1 LHCSDVAVQKRCFE
15 ERDLATTAGGSGA
28 APGGRPPAGGKPRE
42 LDDVLN
48 RRVFHPLSRRLAV
61 ALAPTFVTPNM
72 VSVFGAFLVVAA
84 GLFYSGLAGL
94 GFAAAVTIGFALHM
108 LWHVVDGADGHLAR
122 MTGRASPVGEMV
134 DGMCDYASHALL
146 YLLLAIFLDDQIGL
160 WGYPLGLLAG
170 FSRVAQANHSESQ
183 RRTYMWRAY
192 GIPWMQ
198 QARAADD
205 EVFLRKGGGGALA
218 RLASAYMWLGE
229 TLSPASPELDRAAEA
244 AALDPAERRRLTRL
258 CRPAF
263 RRTLFLQGLL
273 GANPR
278 TVLLG
283 ISMALGSP
291 LFYFVMETTV
301 MNLLL
306 AVSVRR
312 QKRANALLASR
323 LAA

>member
-1 LHCSDVAVQKRCFE
+1 M
-15 ERDLATTAGGSGA
+15 ATTAGKSGA
-28 APGGRPPAGGKPRE
+28 SGGGRPPAAGKPRE

-48 RRVFHPLSRRLAV
+48 RRVFHPLSRRLAA

-72 VSVFGAFLVVAA
+72 VSVSGALLVLAAGAFYA
-84 GLFYSGLAGL
+84 GFTGI
-94 GFAAAVTIGFALHM
+94 GFAAAVAVGFALHM

-122 MTGRASPVGEMV
+122 MTGRASAFGEMV
-134 DGMCDYASHALL
+134 DGICDYSSHALL
-146 YLLLAIFLDDQIGL
+146 YLLLATYLDDQIGL
-160 WGYPLGLLAG
+160 WAYPLGLLAG

-183 RRTYMWRAY
+183 RRIYMWRAY

-198 QARAADD
+198 QARASEDD
-205 EVFLRKGGGGALA
+205 VFRRKGGAGALA
-218 RLASAYMWLGE
+218 RLASAYLWLADA
-229 TLSPASPELDRAAEA
+229 LSPASAELDRAAEA
-244 AALDPAERRRLTRL
+244 AACDPEARRRLTRL
-258 CRPAF
+258 CRSVF
-263 RRTLFLQGLL
+263 RGPLFLQGLL

-291 LFYFVMETTV
+291 LFFFLAETTV

-306 AVSVRR
+306 VASVRR
-312 QKRANALLASR
+312 QKRANVTLARR

>member
-1 LHCSDVAVQKRCFE
+1 V
-15 ERDLATTAGGSGA
+15 ATTAGESGA
-28 APGGRPPAGGKPRE
+28 SGGGRPAASGKPRE
-42 LDDVLN
+42 LDDFLN
-48 RRVFHPLSRRLAV
+48 RRVFHPLSRRLAT

-72 VSVFGAFLVVAA
+72 VSVTGAILVVAA
-84 GLFYSGLAGL
+84 GVCYAQLAGL
-94 GFAAAVTIGFALHM
+94 AFAAAVAIGFALHM

-146 YLLLAIFLDDQIGL
+146 YLLLATFLDDQIGL
-160 WGYPLGLLAG
+160 WAYPLGLLAG

-198 QARAADD
+198 QARAEDD
-205 EVFLRKGGGGALA
+205 DVFRANGRRGALA
-218 RLASAYMWLGE
+218 RLASAYMWLAE

-244 AALDPAERRRLTRL
+244 AGHDPAERRRLTRL
-258 CRPAF
+258 CRPVF

-273 GANPR
+273 GANSR

-291 LFYFVMETTV
+291 LFYFVAETTV
-301 MNLLL
+301 MNVLL
-306 AVSVRR
+306 AASVRR
-312 QKRANALLASR
+312 QKRANALLVRR
-323 LAA
+323 LAG